1 MHTIISI
8 FTRTGNSNEWI
19 SSEIKTQMHTVDYR
33 TELLKN
39 GIWKLNILFSQL
51 GERKRKWHMIGQI
64 LRKTCAICFHSL
76 IKYGIRWA
84 EGAMI
89 NDSGGIFDKL
99 EKTLRTIFV
108 EDCIKWPV
116 VAAFFREI
124 KCQIYSHTGRN

>member
-1 MHTIISI
+1 
-8 FTRTGNSNEWI
+8 
-19 SSEIKTQMHTVDYR
+19 
-33 TELLKN
+33 
-39 GIWKLNILFSQL
+39 
-51 GERKRKWHMIGQI
+51 
-64 LRKTCAICFHSL
+64 
-76 IKYGIRWA
+76 
-84 EGAMI
+84 MI